1 MKNAR
6 RIEIALATLVL
17 FGLLSNVSSAH
28 DAAMTM
34 RRLPSDSDMVTQF
47 GVHIAAIR
55 RDLPDHG
62 MVGFVSEPPEDMT
75 VNAVY
80 SREWV
85 WLRYFLAPLLVV
97 PYVPQRAWN
106 GSDAPPPYTPLV
118 IGSFHGAAPTRLLE
132 EHGLV
137 IVKDYGNGIML
148 LRPR

>member
-6 RIEIALATLVL
+6 RIEIGIAVLVL
-17 FGLLSNVSSAH
+17 FGLMSNVSSVH
-28 DAAMTM
+28 DAALTL

-47 GVHIAAIR
+47 GVHIASIR

-75 VNAVY
+75 VNPVY
-80 SREWV
+80 TREWV
-85 WLRYFLAPLLVV
+85 WLRYFLAPLLVI
-97 PYVPQRAWN
+97 PYVPQRAWK
-106 GSDAPPPYTPLV
+106 GDEDPVPYTPLV
-118 IGSFHGAAPTRLLE
+118 IGSFHGASPGRLLD